1 MSDDTSELQAVLAA
15 YDLGELQASAR
26 DLRGTVNTSFF
37 VDTLKDGRRNR
48 YFLRR
53 YKPTIQRDE
62 IRFEHALI
70 RHVAEGGQ
78 CPVAQVHA
86 TREGSTVVERGG
98 AFYALFDYLPG
109 EDRYTWVRPRC
120 SPAELRAAGR
130 LLAQFHSDVATFRPP
145 GHREEP
151 RILRLLT
158 IITREW
164 ERACRRPGSDA
175 YLRYAL
181 EHGDEVRRRLAAVS
195 SALRRS
201 AAGLPTVINHS
212 DYHPGNLKFEGAR
225 ISGLVDF
232 DWAKVDLRAFDVGLA
247 IWYFCASWEG
257 AADGRLRLGEVAA
270 FLRGYQGR
278 LWEPAAIPPLSAAEM
293 AALPDLIHAGSLY
306 ILYWGL
312 RDYLSKPVDPEEYLV
327 YLRHSVN
334 TTRWL
339 GHPEN
344 RRRLAGILRGLA
356 GSARSAARTRVQQAG
371 REPRARRQSAPAAGR
386 KVTRRGQ
393 HPRRREG

>member
-1 MSDDTSELQAVLAA
+1 MGEETSELQAVLAA

-37 VDTLKDGRRNR
+37 VDTLKDGRRSR

-70 RHVAEGGQ
+70 RHLTERGQ
-78 CPVAQVHA
+78 CPVARVHP

-120 SPAELRAAGR
+120 PAAELSAAGR
-130 LLAQFHSDVATFRPP
+130 LLAQFHSDVAAFRPP

-158 IITREW
+158 IIAREW

-181 EHGDEVRRRLAAVS
+181 DHADDVRRRLAAVS

-232 DWAKVDLRAFDVGLA
+232 DWAKVDLRAFDVALA
-247 IWYFCASWEG
+247 TWYFCASWEG
-257 AADGRLRLGEVAA
+257 AADGRLRLGELAA

-278 LWEPAAIPPLSAAEM
+278 LRETAGIAPLSAAEM
-293 AALPDLIHAGSLY
+293 AVLPDLIHAGSLY

-312 RDYLSKPVDPEEYLV
+312 RDYLSKPVDPDEYLV
-327 YLRHSVN
+327 YLRHSIN

-339 GHPEN
+339 SRPVN
-344 RRRLAGILRGLA
+344 RRRVAETLRSLTGPARSQATLSARQA
-356 GSARSAARTRVQQAG
+356 GSG
-371 REPRARRQSAPAAGR
+371 PRPGQKFAPTSNR
-386 KVTRRGQ
+386 KVRRGGQ
-393 HPRRREG
+393 TTKRRGA

>member
-1 MSDDTSELQAVLAA
+1 MSDDMSELRAVLAA

-37 VDTLKDGRRNR
+37 VDTIKDGRRSR

-70 RHVAEGGQ
+70 RHLTEQGE
-78 CPVAQVHA
+78 CPVARVHA
-86 TREGSTVVERGG
+86 TRDGSTVVERGG

-120 SPAELRAAGR
+120 PPAELRATGR

-158 IITREW
+158 IISREW
-164 ERACRRPGSDA
+164 ERACRLPGSDA

-181 EHGDEVRRRLAAVS
+181 DHADEVRRRLAVTSA
-195 SALRRS
+195 ALRRA

-257 AADGRLRLGEVAA
+257 SADGRLRLGEVGA

-278 LWEPAAIPPLSAAEM
+278 LREPAAIPPLSAAEM

-312 RDYLSKPVDPEEYLV
+312 RDYLSKPVDPDEYLI
-327 YLRHSVN
+327 YLRHSIN

-339 GHPEN
+339 ARPEN
-344 RRRLAGILRGLA
+344 RRRLARTLRGLTR
-356 GSARSAARTRVQQAG
+356 SARSVASTSARPAG
-371 REPRARRQSAPAAGR
+371 HKPRAKRKSAPAGGK
-386 KVTRRGQ
+386 KVARRGQ
-393 HPRRREG
+393 HARRVEP

>member
-1 MSDDTSELQAVLAA
+1 MSDDMSELRAVLAA

-37 VDTLKDGRRNR
+37 VDTLKDGRRSR

-70 RHVAEGGQ
+70 RHLTERGQ
-78 CPVAQVHA
+78 CPVARVHA

-120 SPAELRAAGR
+120 PPAELRAAGR
-130 LLAQFHSDVATFRPP
+130 LLAQFHSDVATFRAP
-145 GHREEP
+145 GHREEA

-158 IITREW
+158 IISREW

-181 EHGDEVRRRLAAVS
+181 DHADEVRRGLTSTS
-195 SALRRS
+195 SSLRRS

-232 DWAKVDLRAFDVGLA
+232 DWAKIDLRAFDVGLA

-257 AADGRLRLGEVAA
+257 LADGRLRLGEVGA

-278 LWEPAAIPPLSAAEM
+278 LREPSAIPPLSAAEM

-312 RDYLSKPVDPEEYLV
+312 RDYLSKPVDPDEYLI
-327 YLRHSVN
+327 YLRHSIN

-339 GHPEN
+339 ARPEN
-344 RRRLAGILRGLA
+344 RRRLARTLRGLTR
-356 GSARSAARTRVQQAG
+356 SARSVASTRTQPAG
-371 REPRARRQSAPAAGR
+371 HKPRAKRKSAPARG
-386 KVTRRGQ
+386 KTVSRRGQ
-393 HPRRREG
+393 HARRVEP

>member
-1 MSDDTSELQAVLAA
+1 MSEERSELQAVLAA
-15 YDLGELQASAR
+15 YDLGELQTSAR

-37 VDTLKDGRRNR
+37 VDTLKDGRRSR

-70 RHVAEGGQ
+70 RHLTDRGQ
-78 CPVAQVHA
+78 CPVARVHP

-120 SPAELRAAGR
+120 SAAELRAAGR

-181 EHGDEVRRRLAAVS
+181 DHADELRRRLAAVS

-232 DWAKVDLRAFDVGLA
+232 DWAKVDLRAFDVALA

-257 AADGRLRLGEVAA
+257 AADGRLRLGEVEA

-278 LWEPAAIPPLSAAEM
+278 LREPAAIAPLSSAEM
-293 AALPDLIHAGSLY
+293 AAVPDLIHAGSLY

-312 RDYLSKPVDPEEYLV
+312 RDYLSKPVDPDEYLI
-327 YLRHSVN
+327 YLRHSIN

-339 GHPEN
+339 SRPVN
-344 RRRLAGILRGLA
+344 RRRVAETLRSLT
-356 GSARSAARTRVQQAG
+356 GSARNQANRGPRQARSAPRTKQ
-371 REPRARRQSAPAAGR
+371 QSAPTTDR
-386 KVTRRGQ
+386 KVRRRGQ
-393 HPRRREG
+393 TIKRRGA

>member
-1 MSDDTSELQAVLAA
+1 MKDAAAELRAVLAA
-15 YDLGELQASAR
+15 YDVGELQASAR

-37 VDTLKDGRRNR
+37 VDTLKDGRRSR
-48 YFLRR
+48 HFLRR
-53 YKPTIQRDE
+53 YKPTILRDE

-70 RHVAEGGQ
+70 QHLTDRGQ
-78 CPVAQVHA
+78 CPVARVHP

-120 SPAELRAAGR
+120 SPAELSAAGR
-130 LLAQFHSDVATFRPP
+130 LLAQFHSDVATFRPT

-158 IITREW
+158 VMAREW
-164 ERACRRPGSDA
+164 DRACLRQGSDA
-175 YLRYAL
+175 YLRYVHSHA
-181 EHGDEVRRRLAAVS
+181 DDVRRWLAEVS

-201 AAGLPTVINHS
+201 ARGLPKVINHS
-212 DYHPGNLKFEGAR
+212 DYHPGNLKFVGAQ

-232 DWAKVDLRAFDVGLA
+232 DWAKVDLRAFDVALA
-247 IWYFCASWEG
+247 TWYFCASWESP
-257 AADGRLRLGEVAA
+257 ADGRLRLREAEA
-270 FLRGYQGR
+270 FLRGYQDR
-278 LWEPAAIPPLSAAEM
+278 LREPAAIPPLSPAEM
-293 AALPDLIHAGSLY
+293 AVLPDLIHAGSLY

-339 GHPEN
+339 GRPEN
-344 RRRLAGILRGLA
+344 RRRLAGMLRGLA
-356 GSARSAARTRVQQAG
+356 GSARSAGRTRVQQAG